1 MRTEKPRYH
10 TSSCRLRDID
20 KHQASKPD
28 YRWRSS
34 IQLNFIKK
42 WNEWSKTESGCDL
55 QKKANHKWWPKKDH
69 SWNKLFMIP
78 WNHWIYLHFFISL
91 WDALVFSYIFTKW
104 SFSHIYFYY
113 SLCVN
118 AGLYPEYPDYSLTQK
133 PSSMSGQKYLD
144 EINSPDVVLFY
155 FYAIPEPGRSLLLL
169 PGPGLMYNVNSTRRL
184 MQSFTCKVLWKCH
197 H

>member
-1 MRTEKPRYH
+1 MK
-10 TSSCRLRDID
+10 SLDIS
-20 KHQASKPD
+20 ALFYFFVGCISF
-28 YRWRSS
+28 
-34 IQLNFIKK
+34 QLHI
-42 WNEWSKTESGCDL
+42 
-55 QKKANHKWWPKKDH
+55 HV
-69 SWNKLFMIP
+69 MI
-78 WNHWIYLHFFISL
+78 
-91 WDALVFSYIFTKW
+91 IFT
-104 SFSHIYFYY
+104 HLFYH

-169 PGPGLMYNVNSTRRL
+169 PCPRLMYNVNSTRRL